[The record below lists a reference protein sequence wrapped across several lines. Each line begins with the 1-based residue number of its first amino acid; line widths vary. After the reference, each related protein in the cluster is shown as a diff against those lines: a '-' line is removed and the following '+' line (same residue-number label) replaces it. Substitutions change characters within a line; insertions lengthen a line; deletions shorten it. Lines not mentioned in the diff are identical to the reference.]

1 MLKNVRLNLIVA
13 IITFLILVLFDLN
26 RLFLKFDHVPWS
38 FLQTI
43 IVAIIGSV
51 SIILTKYFFS
61 AIYYIGYFCGG
72 MFHLEILLIF
82 STIGIILELIK
93 HIYILEI
100 NNVDNKQNFPLG
112 MIMDFKLKNILIAIV
127 VFSIYVY
134 FDLIYKNQVIAT
146 DVIRL
151 ILSGFI
157 PFYVWNA
164 VFNALIGAAPI
175 IWRRYLFSG
184 IYFIGYLIGFVGG
197 RIITYSEGP
206 YQTMSGGMFHLF
218 VLVMAIIIGLLAELL
233 RYLYVKK

>member
-13 IITFLILVLFDLN
+13 IIAFLILVLFDLN

-51 SIILTKYFFS
+51 SIILTRYFFS

-82 STIGIILELIK
+82 SIIGIILELLK
-93 HIYILEI
+93 RIYLLEK
-100 NNVDNKQNFPLG
+100 NNVENWKNFLLD
-112 MIMDFKLKNILIAIV
+112 MIMSVKLKNIPIAIV

-134 FDLIYKNQVIAT
+134 FELIYNYQGIST
-146 DVIRL
+146 DVIHL

-157 PFYVWNA
+157 PFYVWKA
-164 VFNALIGAAPI
+164 VFIALIGAAPI
-175 IWRRYLFSG
+175 VWRRYLFSG
-184 IYFIGYLIGFVGG
+184 IYLIGYLIGFVGG
-197 RIITYSEGP
+197 RIVTYSEGL

-218 VLVMAIIIGLLAELL
+218 VVIMVIIIGLLAELL